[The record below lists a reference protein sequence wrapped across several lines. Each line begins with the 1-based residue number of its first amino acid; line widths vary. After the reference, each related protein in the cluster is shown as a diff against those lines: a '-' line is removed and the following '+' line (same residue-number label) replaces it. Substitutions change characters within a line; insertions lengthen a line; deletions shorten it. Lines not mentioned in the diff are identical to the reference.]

1 MRSITL
7 TFAIARTAVHFQAV
21 AERYAPYETILEIS
35 HPDELSD
42 TALAA
47 SFPLHTASPALSNTR
62 LDEISEDAEDGGSAP
77 FGRLPARN
85 NSNKSAKFG
94 TARYKTERRVE
105 QLMRAQQHR
114 PASPL
119 RGETSPTLS
128 SSPPSASVKPSI
140 SQFLVREDAGTRS
153 VTSLTPSIGSVTE
166 YAGSNADSDG
176 STAKETDTIASTVES
191 PQVETE
197 PAEQNVTPS
206 EPAPVAKTPSIRE
219 PSPEPQREEPAERQS
234 SNVEP
239 ARSSHTHDSSE
250 EKSTPEPPRSNAE
263 EPFDF
268 SYLEPKPKIKLGPRP
283 VVTLDK
289 PRKSGNMGTSPLPA
303 GYLAKKQEQQR
314 PKSFGA
320 TNLSQAQAMSGL
332 GLYPAPPPIPSMP
345 EYNPRPV
352 SRGSVKSMPSQKTTA
367 MTPEKLRLMK
377 AVEMRKNKMRKSNP
391 QIRAPITSD
400 QAPDMP
406 RLPANTDGDPIV
418 QTVVQT
424 SSDLDESKKLDSG
437 IAMEYLPRGETN
449 KQSRVKSAK
458 PGSEG
463 GGEVESKE
471 LPGLLS
477 PPVAEEEIQ
486 SQQTQDPVSSNNV
499 IVPDEPTSSIQQLA
513 GADEFP
519 LPPKGSPRRSGSRRA
534 SRRSRRSSPLTTEN
548 VQTESTPTPSIG
560 KTSEAPLVVD
570 QNVDESAMSTSF
582 ENLITDVP
590 SIVTTASSRPQ
601 SATEEIEVAMDRSQS
616 PYGGREP
623 GSVDTSGTLTPSD
636 EAFKQMSELAQRR
649 RGFVEP
655 LHIDVDTRRN
665 SVAESLSDNDL
676 LEELQSATFHDAKEM
691 LVSKSPGPSGQ
702 ILPSHLARSI
712 SHDSSASQSRSPVRS
727 INIASGI
734 SHPEVS
740 LDQQLQQSNERSHPA
755 SNEQVPQ
762 TQQPQSES
770 PSNGAFPV
778 DRCGSSASQRRVVSS
793 GITRRIQALNDL
805 SNREPSA
812 VPVHIPTRGMS
823 PDPAPVFLAQE
834 RRPSMRSPHSR
845 TGSSYMRAKTDRAGS
860 VPNGNNQP
868 ESSHVWNTS
877 HDATSNRD
885 SVSVKARI
893 VRPPTA
899 GSMEASA
906 DGANDLH
913 ESQIEINHSRGMP
926 TPNSVSQAFLP
937 PMPSPPTNPPSPD
950 LRSLSSLRR
959 KSLGRSKAS
968 TPGPVPVNDENRSG
982 AATPTSSEDQ
992 GTSRTSRFFKRM
1004 STFGS
1009 NASKRRSIASPILPG
1024 VPSPNPTETSSSRTG
1039 SVSTTAAN
1047 ALDRDAPPAVQV
1059 GDLNVQFP
1067 DTLVRPLTPDSPPSD
1082 SMLTA
1087 NQQLWKRR
1095 WLSLDEAGYLHLSPP
1110 TSQQP
1115 SQSQSRPGKKFHLSD
1130 FKAPYAPDLDQQE
1143 LPHSI
1148 CLEFTGSHAPDADTF
1163 DGDHVGGGVL
1173 QLACEDAMGQ
1183 RQVLRLLGGY
1193 WKSWVV

>member
-1 MRSITL
+1 MRSTAL
-7 TFAIARTAVHFQAV
+7 TVAIARTAVHFQAV

-62 LDEISEDAEDGGSAP
+62 LDEISEDAEDGGSAS

-119 RGETSPTLS
+119 RGETSPVLS
-128 SSPPSASVKPSI
+128 SSPPSAGVKPSI

-166 YAGSNADSDG
+166 YAESSADSDG
-176 STAKETDTIASTVES
+176 STAKETDTIPSTVELQ
-191 PQVETE
+191 QVEIE
-197 PAEQNVTPS
+197 PAERNVTPS
-206 EPAPVAKTPSIRE
+206 EPAPVATTPSIRE
-219 PSPEPQREEPAERQS
+219 TSPEPEREETAEQ
-234 SNVEP
+234 
-239 ARSSHTHDSSE
+239 RSSHVEPVSATHVQDPA
-250 EKSTPEPPRSNAE
+250 EKSTPDPPKSIAE

-320 TNLSQAQAMSGL
+320 TNLAQAQAMSGL
-332 GLYPAPPPIPSMP
+332 GLFPAPPPIPNLP

-367 MTPEKLRLMK
+367 MTPEKMRLMK

-391 QIRAPITSD
+391 QIRTPISSDTAPEI
-400 QAPDMP
+400 PK
-406 RLPANTDGDPIV
+406 LPENKEPEEIV

-424 SSDLDESKKLDSG
+424 SSELDESKKLDSG
-437 IAMEYLPRGETN
+437 IAMEHLPRAETN
-449 KQSRVKSAK
+449 KQSRAKSPKHGLDSAR
-458 PGSEG
+458 
-463 GGEVESKE
+463 EVVSKE
-471 LPGLLS
+471 PAGLLS
-477 PPVAEEEIQ
+477 PPVADEELQPPQVQEAT
-486 SQQTQDPVSSNNV
+486 SVDNAV
-499 IVPDEPTSSIQQLA
+499 ISGEPMSSIQQLA

-534 SRRSRRSSPLTTEN
+534 SRRSRRSSPLSTEN
-548 VQTESTPTPSIG
+548 AQPEPTPMSPPG
-560 KTSEAPLVVD
+560 KTSEAAVAID

-590 SIVTTASSRPQ
+590 AIVTTASSRPQ
-601 SATEEIEVAMDRSQS
+601 TANEEANVSRERSQS
-616 PYGGREP
+616 PYGGMEP
-623 GSVDTSGTLTPSD
+623 GSGATSGTLTPSD
-636 EAFKQMSELAQRR
+636 EAFRQMSELAQRR

-655 LHIDVDTRRN
+655 LQLDVDTRRS

-727 INIASGI
+727 INIANGI

-740 LDQQLQQSNERSHPA
+740 LDQQLQQSTERPNPVSP
-755 SNEQVPQ
+755 EQAQQAQLPQ
-762 TQQPQSES
+762 LES
-770 PSNGAFPV
+770 PSSNAFPG
-778 DRCGSSASQRRVVSS
+778 DRCGSSASQRRIVSS
-793 GITRRIQALNDL
+793 GITKRIQALNDL

-845 TGSSYMRAKTDRAGS
+845 TGSSYMRAKSERAGS
-860 VPNGNNQP
+860 VPSGNNQP

-906 DGANDLH
+906 DSANDLH

-982 AATPTSSEDQ
+982 AATPTSTEDQ

-1009 NASKRRSIASPILPG
+1009 NASKRRSIASPVLPSVG
-1024 VPSPNPTETSSSRTG
+1024 SPNPTETSSSRTG

-1047 ALDRDAPPAVQV
+1047 VLDRDTPPAVQV

-1067 DTLVRPLTPDSPPSD
+1067 DTLVS
-1082 SMLTA
+1082 
-1087 NQQLWKRR
+1087 
-1095 WLSLDEAGYLHLSPP
+1095 
-1110 TSQQP
+1110 
-1115 SQSQSRPGKKFHLSD
+1115 SR
-1130 FKAPYAPDLDQQE
+1130 
-1143 LPHSI
+1143 
-1148 CLEFTGSHAPDADTF
+1148 TT
-1163 DGDHVGGGVL
+1163 
-1173 QLACEDAMGQ
+1173 
-1183 RQVLRLLGGY
+1183 R
-1193 WKSWVV
+1193 

>member
-1 MRSITL
+1 VRSTTL
-7 TFAIARTAVHFQAV
+7 TVAIARTAVHFQAV

-62 LDEISEDAEDGGSAP
+62 LDEISEDAEDGGSAS

-128 SSPPSASVKPSI
+128 SSPPSARSSSPPSASVKPSI

-166 YAGSNADSDG
+166 YAGSSADSDG
-176 STAKETDTIASTVES
+176 STAKETDTIASTVELQ
-191 PQVETE
+191 QVETE
-197 PAEQNVTPS
+197 TAEQNAMPS

-219 PSPEPQREEPAERQS
+219 PSPEPQREEPAER
-234 SNVEP
+234 
-239 ARSSHTHDSSE
+239 RSSHAESVKSSHMHSSSE
-250 EKSTPEPPRSNAE
+250 EKSTPDAPKPIEE

-283 VVTLDK
+283 VVTVDK
-289 PRKSGNMGTSPLPA
+289 PRKSGNMGTSPLPP

-320 TNLSQAQAMSGL
+320 TNLAQAQAMSGL
-332 GLYPAPPPIPSMP
+332 GLYPAPPPIPNLP

-377 AVEMRKNKMRKSNP
+377 AVELRKAKMRKSNP
-391 QIRAPITSD
+391 QIRTPISSD
-400 QAPDMP
+400 QAPEIP
-406 RLPANTDGDPIV
+406 KLPENSEAEQIV
-418 QTVVQT
+418 QTVVQA
-424 SSDLDESKKLDSG
+424 SSELDESKKLDSG
-437 IAMEYLPRGETN
+437 IVMEHEPRGETD
-449 KQSRVKSAK
+449 KQSRVKSPKHGLDRAR
-458 PGSEG
+458 
-463 GGEVESKE
+463 EVESKE
-471 LPGLLS
+471 PAGLLS
-477 PPVAEEEIQ
+477 LPVADEELN
-486 SQQTQDPVSSNNV
+486 QQQAQDPVSPNKKVVSS
-499 IVPDEPTSSIQQLA
+499 EPILGMQQLA

-519 LPPKGSPRRSGSRRA
+519 LPPKGSPRRSGSRR
-534 SRRSRRSSPLTTEN
+534 RRSRRSSPLSREHA
-548 VQTESTPTPSIG
+548 QTEPLPMPSAVKTP
-560 KTSEAPLVVD
+560 EAAVAVD
-570 QNVDESAMSTSF
+570 QTVDESAMSASF
-582 ENLITDVP
+582 DNLITDVP
-590 SIVTTASSRPQ
+590 AIVTTASSRPQ
-601 SATEEIEVAMDRSQS
+601 SANEEASVSRDRSQS

-623 GSVDTSGTLTPSD
+623 ASVDTSGTLTPSD
-636 EAFKQMSELAQRR
+636 EAYKPTSELAQRR
-649 RGFVEP
+649 RGLVEP
-655 LHIDVDTRRN
+655 LHVDVDTRRS

-676 LEELQSATFHDAKEM
+676 LEELQSATFHDAKQM
-691 LVSKSPGPSGQ
+691 LVSKSPGPSGM
-702 ILPSHLARSI
+702 PAHLARSI
-712 SHDSSASQSRSPVRS
+712 SHDSSVSKSRSPVRS
-727 INIASGI
+727 INIASTV

-740 LDQQLQQSNERSHPA
+740 LDQQLQQSNERLSPV
-755 SNEQVPQ
+755 SPEQAQQ
-762 TQQPQSES
+762 TQQTQLDS
-770 PSNGAFPV
+770 PVSPAFPG
-778 DRCGSSASQRRVVSS
+778 DRCGSSASQRRIVSS

-845 TGSSYMRAKTDRAGS
+845 TGSSYLRAKTDRAGS
-860 VPNGNNQP
+860 APSGNNQP

-899 GSMEASA
+899 GSMEVSPEN
-906 DGANDLH
+906 ANDLH

-992 GTSRTSRFFKRM
+992 GPSRTSRFFKRM

-1009 NASKRRSIASPILPG
+1009 NASKRRSVVSPILPG
-1024 VPSPNPTETSSSRTG
+1024 VGSPNPTETSSSRTG
-1039 SVSTTAAN
+1039 SVSTTAAI

-1059 GDLNVQFP
+1059 GDMNVQFP
-1067 DTLVRPLTPDSPPSD
+1067 DTLVSSPKSPPL
-1082 SMLTA
+1082 LTHIDY
-1087 NQQLWKRR
+1087 Q
-1095 WLSLDEAGYLHLSPP
+1095 
-1110 TSQQP
+1110 
-1115 SQSQSRPGKKFHLSD
+1115 
-1130 FKAPYAPDLDQQE
+1130 
-1143 LPHSI
+1143 
-1148 CLEFTGSHAPDADTF
+1148 
-1163 DGDHVGGGVL
+1163 
-1173 QLACEDAMGQ
+1173 
-1183 RQVLRLLGGY
+1183 
-1193 WKSWVV
+1193 

>member
-1 MRSITL
+1 MISNFAL
-7 TFAIARTAVHFQAV
+7 TVAIARTAVHFQAV

-62 LDEISEDAEDGGSAP
+62 LDEISEDAEDGGSAS

-85 NSNKSAKFG
+85 GSNKSAKFG
-94 TARYKTERRVE
+94 TARYKTERRVD
-105 QLMRAQQHR
+105 QLMRAQHHR

-119 RGETSPTLS
+119 RGETSPVLS
-128 SSPPSASVKPSI
+128 SSPPSTSVKPSI

-166 YAGSNADSDG
+166 YAESSADSDG
-176 STAKETDTIASTVES
+176 STAKETETIPSTVELH
-191 PQVETE
+191 QVEIEPTE
-197 PAEQNVTPS
+197 RNVTPS

-219 PSPEPQREEPAERQS
+219 PSPEPEREEPAEQLS
-234 SNVEP
+234 SHVEP
-239 ARSSHTHDSSE
+239 VRATHVHDVAE
-250 EKSTPEPPRSNAE
+250 EKSTPDLPKPLAE

-320 TNLSQAQAMSGL
+320 TNLAQAQAMSGL
-332 GLYPAPPPIPSMP
+332 GLFPAPPPIPNLP

-391 QIRAPITSD
+391 QIRAPISSD
-400 QAPDMP
+400 PAPDIPKMP
-406 RLPANTDGDPIV
+406 ENTEAEKIV
-418 QTVVQT
+418 ETFVQT
-424 SSDLDESKKLDSG
+424 SSELDESKKLDSG
-437 IAMEYLPRGETN
+437 IAMEHLPRAETN
-449 KQSRVKSAK
+449 KQSRAKSPKHSLDGAR
-458 PGSEG
+458 
-463 GGEVESKE
+463 EVELKE
-471 LPGLLS
+471 PAGLLS
-477 PPVAEEEIQ
+477 PPAVDEEPKP
-486 SQQTQDPVSSNNV
+486 QQAQDAMSVDNAAIPG
-499 IVPDEPTSSIQQLA
+499 EPMLSIQQLA

-534 SRRSRRSSPLTTEN
+534 SRRSRRSSPLSTEN
-548 VQTESTPTPSIG
+548 AQSESVPMPSAG
-560 KTSEAPLVVD
+560 KTSEASAAID

-590 SIVTTASSRPQ
+590 AIVTTASSRPQ
-601 SATEEIEVAMDRSQS
+601 SANEEANVSRDRSQS
-616 PYGGREP
+616 PYGSREP
-623 GSVDTSGTLTPSD
+623 ASGATSGTLTPSD
-636 EAFKQMSELAQRR
+636 EAFRQMSELAQRR
-649 RGFVEP
+649 RGLVEP
-655 LHIDVDTRRN
+655 LHIDVDTRRS

-702 ILPSHLARSI
+702 ILPAHLARSI

-740 LDQQLQQSNERSHPA
+740 LDQQLQQSTERSNPVSH
-755 SNEQVPQ
+755 EQAQQ
-762 TQQPQSES
+762 TQPQLES
-770 PSNGAFPV
+770 PSSSAFPV

-845 TGSSYMRAKTDRAGS
+845 TGSSYLRAKTDRAAS
-860 VPNGNNQP
+860 VPSGNNQP

-899 GSMEASA
+899 GSTEASP
-906 DGANDLH
+906 DSANDLH

-982 AATPTSSEDQ
+982 AATPTSTEEQ
-992 GTSRTSRFFKRM
+992 GISRTSRFFKRM

-1009 NASKRRSIASPILPG
+1009 NASKRRSIASPILPSVG
-1024 VPSPNPTETSSSRTG
+1024 SPNPETSSSRTG

-1047 ALDRDAPPAVQV
+1047 VLDRDTPPAVQV

-1067 DTLVRPLTPDSPPSD
+1067 DTLVSSPTPKLLPPQPILTG
-1082 SMLTA
+1082 T

-1095 WLSLDEAGYLHLSPP
+1095 WLSLDESGYLHLSPP

-1148 CLEFTGSHAPDADTF
+1148 CLEFTGSQAPDTDAF
-1163 DGDHVGGGVL
+1163 DGDHVDGGVL

>member
-1 MRSITL
+1 
-7 TFAIARTAVHFQAV
+7 
-21 AERYAPYETILEIS
+21 
-35 HPDELSD
+35 
-42 TALAA
+42 
-47 SFPLHTASPALSNTR
+47 
-62 LDEISEDAEDGGSAP
+62 
-77 FGRLPARN
+77 
-85 NSNKSAKFG
+85 
-94 TARYKTERRVE
+94 
-105 QLMRAQQHR
+105 MRAQQHR

-166 YAGSNADSDG
+166 YAGSSADSDG
-176 STAKETDTIASTVES
+176 STARETDTIASTVELQ
-191 PQVETE
+191 QVETE
-197 PAEQNVTPS
+197 PAERNVTPS

-219 PSPEPQREEPAERQS
+219 PSPEPQREEPAER
-234 SNVEP
+234 
-239 ARSSHTHDSSE
+239 RSSHAESVKSSHMHNPSE
-250 EKSTPEPPRSNAE
+250 EQSTPGPPKPIEE

-289 PRKSGNMGTSPLPA
+289 PRKSGNMGTSPLPS

-320 TNLSQAQAMSGL
+320 TNLAQAQAMSGL
-332 GLYPAPPPIPSMP
+332 GLYPAPPPIPNLP

-377 AVEMRKNKMRKSNP
+377 AVEMRKAKMRKSNP
-391 QIRAPITSD
+391 QIRTPISSD
-400 QAPDMP
+400 QAPEIP
-406 RLPANTDGDPIV
+406 KLPENEEAEQIV
-418 QTVVQT
+418 QTVVQN
-424 SSDLDESKKLDSG
+424 SSDLDESKKLDSA
-437 IAMEYLPRGETN
+437 IVMEHLSQAETDR
-449 KQSRVKSAK
+449 QSRVKSLTH
-458 PGSEG
+458 GVDG
-463 GGEVESKE
+463 TREVDSKE
-471 LPGLLS
+471 HTGLLS
-477 PPVAEEEIQ
+477 PPVADEKLHL
-486 SQQTQDPVSSNNV
+486 QQALDPVSPNKNV
-499 IVPDEPTSSIQQLA
+499 VSSEPILGIHQLA

-519 LPPKGSPRRSGSRRA
+519 LPPKGSPRRSGSRRT
-534 SRRSRRSSPLTTEN
+534 SRRSRRSSPLSREN
-548 VQTESTPTPSIG
+548 VQTEPSPMPSAG
-560 KTSEAPLVVD
+560 KTPEAAVAVD

-590 SIVTTASSRPQ
+590 AIVTTASSRPQ
-601 SATEEIEVAMDRSQS
+601 TAIEEANVSRDRSQS
-616 PYGGREP
+616 PYESREP
-623 GSVDTSGTLTPSD
+623 TSVDTSGTLTPSD
-636 EAFKQMSELAQRR
+636 EAYKPASELAQRR
-649 RGFVEP
+649 RGLVQP
-655 LHIDVDTRRN
+655 LHVDVDTRRS

-676 LEELQSATFHDAKEM
+676 LEELQSATFHDAKQM
-691 LVSKSPGPSGQ
+691 LVSKSPGPNGQ
-702 ILPSHLARSI
+702 IMPTHLARSI
-712 SHDSSASQSRSPVRS
+712 SHDSSVSKSRSPVRS
-727 INIASGI
+727 INIAGGV

-740 LDQQLQQSNERSHPA
+740 LDQQLQQSNERFCPVSPEQAQHTQQLQQ
-755 SNEQVPQ
+755 SNERFCPVSPEQAQ
-762 TQQPQSES
+762 HTQQLQQSNERFCPVSPELAQHTQQSQSES
-770 PSNGAFPV
+770 PVSSAFSG

-845 TGSSYMRAKTDRAGS
+845 TGSSYLRAKTDRAGS
-860 VPNGNNQP
+860 VPSGNNQP

-899 GSMEASA
+899 GSMEVSP

-937 PMPSPPTNPPSPD
+937 PMPLPPTNPPSPD

-968 TPGPVPVNDENRSG
+968 TPGPVPVNEENRSG

-1009 NASKRRSIASPILPG
+1009 NASKRRSVASPILPG
-1024 VPSPNPTETSSSRTG
+1024 VGSPNPTETSSSRTG

-1059 GDLNVQFP
+1059 GDMNVQFP
-1067 DTLVRPLTPDSPPSD
+1067 DTLVS
-1082 SMLTA
+1082 
-1087 NQQLWKRR
+1087 
-1095 WLSLDEAGYLHLSPP
+1095 
-1110 TSQQP
+1110 SQP
-1115 SQSQSRPGKKFHLSD
+1115 
-1130 FKAPYAPDLDQQE
+1130 
-1143 LPHSI
+1143 
-1148 CLEFTGSHAPDADTF
+1148 
-1163 DGDHVGGGVL
+1163 
-1173 QLACEDAMGQ
+1173 
-1183 RQVLRLLGGY
+1183 LRLPPLSTHTDY
-1193 WKSWVV
+1193 QKPALETPLALP

>member
-1 MRSITL
+1 MKATTL
-7 TFAIARTAVHFQAV
+7 TFATARTAVHFQAV

-128 SSPPSASVKPSI
+128 SSPSASLKPSI
-140 SQFLVREDAGTRS
+140 SQFLVHEDSRS
-153 VTSLTPSIGSVTE
+153 RSITSLTPSVASVTE
-166 YAGSNADSDG
+166 YAGSSAESDG
-176 STAKETDTIASTVES
+176 STAKETDTIASTVEVQQ
-191 PQVETE
+191 PDIE
-197 PAEQNVTPS
+197 PAERDVTPS
-206 EPAPVAKTPSIRE
+206 EPAPVAETPSIRE
-219 PSPEPQREEPAERQS
+219 PSPEVQREEPAERRNS
-234 SNVEP
+234 HVESI
-239 ARSSHTHDSSE
+239 RSSHLPDFSE
-250 EKSTPEPPRSNAE
+250 DKSTPDPAKSLAEE

-283 VVTLDK
+283 VVTPDK
-289 PRKSGNMGTSPLPA
+289 PRKSGNMGTSLLPA

-314 PKSFGA
+314 PKSYGA
-320 TNLSQAQAMSGL
+320 PNLAQSQPTSGL
-332 GLYPAPPPIPSMP
+332 GLFPAPPPIPNIP

-352 SRGSVKSMPSQKTTA
+352 SRGSVKSMPSQKTTT

-391 QIRAPITSD
+391 QIRTPMSSE
-400 QAPDMP
+400 QAPEIP
-406 RLPANTDGDPIV
+406 KLPGNTEAEQIV
-418 QTVVQT
+418 QTVVRT
-424 SSDLDESKKLDSG
+424 PNNLDESKKLDSG
-437 IAMEYLPRGETN
+437 IAMEHLPRAETHT
-449 KQSRVKSAK
+449 QSNVKSPK
-458 PGSEG
+458 HGLDEVR
-463 GGEVESKE
+463 EVETRE
-471 LPGLLS
+471 PAGLLS
-477 PPVAEEEIQ
+477 LPVANEELEPQHSEPLDTDAI
-486 SQQTQDPVSSNNV
+486 S
-499 IVPDEPTSSIQQLA
+499 DEPTLSIQQLA

-519 LPPKGSPRRSGSRRA
+519 LPPKGSPRRNGSRRA
-534 SRRSRRSSPLTTEN
+534 SRRSRHSSPLATEN
-548 VQTESTPTPSIG
+548 VQAESIPMPPTSKSPETAVII
-560 KTSEAPLVVD
+560 D

-590 SIVTTASSRPQ
+590 AIVTTASSRPQ
-601 SATEEIEVAMDRSQS
+601 TANEAVEMSKDGSQS
-616 PYGGREP
+616 PHGVMES
-623 GSVDTSGTLTPSD
+623 GSVNTSGTLTPSD
-636 EAFKQMSELAQRR
+636 EAFRQMSELAQRR
-649 RGFVEP
+649 RGLVEP

-691 LVSKSPGPSGQ
+691 VVSKSPGPNGQ
-702 ILPSHLARSI
+702 ILPAHLARSI

-727 INIASGI
+727 INIPSGM

-740 LDQQLQQSNERSHPA
+740 LDQQLQQPAERSTPV
-755 SNEQVPQ
+755 SQEQAQQ
-762 TQQPQSES
+762 TQQP
-770 PSNGAFPV
+770 PSGISSSNASPV
-778 DRCGSSASQRRVVSS
+778 DRCSSSASQRRVVSS

-845 TGSSYMRAKTDRAGS
+845 TGSAFKLRAKTERAGS
-860 VPNGNNQP
+860 ASNGSIQP

-885 SVSVKARI
+885 SISVKARI

-899 GSMEASA
+899 GSTEASA
-906 DGANDLH
+906 DNTNDLH

-926 TPNSVSQAFLP
+926 TPTSVSQAFLP

-950 LRSLSSLRR
+950 LRSLNSLRR
-959 KSLGRSKAS
+959 KSFGRSKAS
-968 TPGPVPVNDENRSG
+968 TPGPVPVNDELRSG
-982 AATPTSSEDQ
+982 AASTTSTEEPGS
-992 GTSRTSRFFKRM
+992 SRTSRFFKRM

-1009 NASKRRSIASPILPG
+1009 NASKRRSVASPVLPG
-1024 VPSPNPTETSSSRTG
+1024 VGSPNLTETSSSRAG
-1039 SVSTTAAN
+1039 SISTTAAN
-1047 ALDRDAPPAVQV
+1047 PLDKDTPPAVQV

-1067 DTLVRPLTPDSPPSD
+1067 DTLVSP
-1082 SMLTA
+1082 
-1087 NQQLWKRR
+1087 
-1095 WLSLDEAGYLHLSPP
+1095 SPFP
-1110 TSQQP
+1110 NTTSQNQN
-1115 SQSQSRPGKKFHLSD
+1115 
-1130 FKAPYAPDLDQQE
+1130 
-1143 LPHSI
+1143 
-1148 CLEFTGSHAPDADTF
+1148 
-1163 DGDHVGGGVL
+1163 
-1173 QLACEDAMGQ
+1173 
-1183 RQVLRLLGGY
+1183 
-1193 WKSWVV
+1193 